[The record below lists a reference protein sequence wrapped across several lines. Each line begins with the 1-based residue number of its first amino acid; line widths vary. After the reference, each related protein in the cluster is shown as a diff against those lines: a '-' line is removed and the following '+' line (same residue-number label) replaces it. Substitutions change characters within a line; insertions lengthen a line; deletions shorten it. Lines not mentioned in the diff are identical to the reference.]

1 MKMHAGLLDSK
12 DHDYDEDEEDDFMSD
27 KYLQLAERDVDAKLR
42 KGKLEEQKYD
52 TKVKHSDKLK
62 DVMES

>member
-1 MKMHAGLLDSK
+1 MKMHSGLPFYKDD
-12 DHDYDEDEEDDFMSD
+12 DHDDEDEDDFMSD

-52 TKVKHSDKLK
+52 TRVKHSDKLK

>member
-1 MKMHAGLLDSK
+1 MKMHSGLPFSK
-12 DHDYDEDEEDDFMSD
+12 DDDHDDEDEDDFMSD

-52 TKVKHSDKLK
+52 TRVKHSDKLK
-62 DVMES
+62 DVIES

>member
-1 MKMHAGLLDSK
+1 MKMHSGLPFSK
-12 DHDYDEDEEDDFMSD
+12 DDDHDYEDEDDFMSD

-52 TKVKHSDKLK
+52 TRVKHSDKLK

>member
-1 MKMHAGLLDSK
+1 MKMHSGLPFSK
-12 DHDYDEDEEDDFMSD
+12 DDDHDDEDEDDFMSD

-52 TKVKHSDKLK
+52 TRVKHSDKLK

>member
-1 MKMHAGLLDSK
+1 MKMHPGLSDSK
-12 DHDYDEDEEDDFMSD
+12 DHDHDEDEDDFMSD

-52 TKVKHSDKLK
+52 TRVKHSDKLK

>member
-12 DHDYDEDEEDDFMSD
+12 DHDYDKDEDDFMSD

>member
-1 MKMHAGLLDSK
+1 MKMHPGLLDSK
-12 DHDYDEDEEDDFMSD
+12 DHDCDEDEDDFMSD

>member
-1 MKMHAGLLDSK
+1 MHAGLLDSK
-12 DHDYDEDEEDDFMSD
+12 DHDYGEDEEDDFMSD

>member
-12 DHDYDEDEEDDFMSD
+12 DHDYGEDEEDDFMSD

>member
-1 MKMHAGLLDSK
+1 MHPGLSDN
-12 DHDYDEDEEDDFMSD
+12 DEEEDDFMSD